1 MRTSV
6 GMSIFLPTF
15 RTGMAF
21 HSMSCLMV
29 LLPIPVYSAASSTVI
44 ASLLPFMQPREIR
57 GRVHWQI
64 FTKAYADDGVLSSRV
79 TKGKFIEEANMK
91 EPLQP
96 LFFVCSKQD
105 GELLTTQSLK
115 YCNKVLQK
123 EVCGLEHFH
132 FHALRHTYAST
143 LVNHGANLKDVQML
157 LGHSDIKITL
167 NTYSHVDDESR
178 RKAVDIF
185 EKAVTG

>member
-1 MRTSV
+1 
-6 GMSIFLPTF
+6 
-15 RTGMAF
+15 
-21 HSMSCLMV
+21 
-29 LLPIPVYSAASSTVI
+29 
-44 ASLLPFMQPREIR
+44 
-57 GRVHWQI
+57 
-64 FTKAYADDGVLSSRV
+64 
-79 TKGKFIEEANMK
+79 MK

-123 EVCGLEHFH
+123 EVCGLEQFH